1 MAVRFMMHSH
11 ETPEDSEE
19 LSLDELSGVAGGVMP
34 AGFVSDP
41 LFRDDILRLVKEC
54 EDSGGRGGSDS

>member
-1 MAVRFMMHSH
+1 MRFH
-11 ETPEDSEE
+11 EMPDESDE

-41 LFRDDILRLVKEC
+41 LFRDDIMRLVKEC
-54 EDSGGRGGSDS
+54 EDSGVRGSSKS